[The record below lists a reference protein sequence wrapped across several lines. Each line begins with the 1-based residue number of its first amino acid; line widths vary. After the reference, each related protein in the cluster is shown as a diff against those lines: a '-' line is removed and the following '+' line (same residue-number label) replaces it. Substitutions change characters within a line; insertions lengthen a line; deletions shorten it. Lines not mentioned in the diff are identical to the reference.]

1 MANDQRLKA
10 NDERQKLWQ
19 KETLSLCTFG
29 RMLEYLLRGVL

>member
-19 KETLSLCTFG
+19 VFFIITPKKAKG
-29 RMLEYLLRGVL
+29 